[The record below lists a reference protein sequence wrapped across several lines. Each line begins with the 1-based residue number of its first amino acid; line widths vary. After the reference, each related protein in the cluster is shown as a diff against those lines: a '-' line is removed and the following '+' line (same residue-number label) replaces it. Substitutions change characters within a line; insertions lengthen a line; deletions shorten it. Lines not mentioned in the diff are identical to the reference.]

1 MDYITK
7 IKDWAGAITE
17 LGIVVVALVVTLQI
31 LFGGSAV
38 PFFGVDVIGNIT
50 DIVAKLGSHGLVGLV
65 AIGVIAWAFHRRG
78 TSA

>member
-1 MDYITK
+1 MDYIGK

-38 PFFGVDVIGNIT
+38 PFFGVDVIPNIT
-50 DIVAKLGSHGLVGLV
+50 NIVAKLGSHGLVGLV
-65 AIGVIAWAFHRRG
+65 AVGVIAWAFTKRG
-78 TSA
+78 TGE

>member
-31 LFGGSAV
+31 LLSMPVVTSLYRDVMVTLPGQSAFGTHARKNCL
-38 PFFGVDVIGNIT
+38 P
-50 DIVAKLGSHGLVGLV
+50 
-65 AIGVIAWAFHRRG
+65 
-78 TSA
+78 

>member
-38 PFFGVDVIGNIT
+38 PFFGVDVIANFT
-50 DIVAKLGSHGLVGLV
+50 DIVAKFGSHGLVGLV
-65 AIGVIAWAFHRRG
+65 AVGVIAWAFHRRG
-78 TSA
+78 PGA